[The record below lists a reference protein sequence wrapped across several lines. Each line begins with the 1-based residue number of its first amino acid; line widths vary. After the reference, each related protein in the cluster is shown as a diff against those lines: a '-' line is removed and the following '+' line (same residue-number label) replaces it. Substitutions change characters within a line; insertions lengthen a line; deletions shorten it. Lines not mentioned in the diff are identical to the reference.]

1 MTMSKNLPLRRLHGL
16 LGLVIGTFLVLHIG
30 NHLAGVAGSGPHLAA
45 MSALRQIYRHPVAE
59 AVLLAAIAAQITL
72 GAIFVWRSRGKTLGR
87 VVKLQLASGA
97 YLAFFLIVHVS
108 AVLGGRIM
116 LGLDTNYF
124 FAAAGYRQ
132 LATAL
137 FFIPYYFLAILA
149 VFTHL
154 GCAAYWLAWRGDGQ
168 LSRRLLTSA
177 TLTGLLVS
185 LLITASL
192 AGLLYNV
199 EIPPAYLQTY
209 SQFR

>member
-1 MTMSKNLPLRRLHGL
+1 MAMSANLRLRRLHGL
-16 LGLVIGTFLVLHIG
+16 LGMVIGTFLVLHIG
-30 NHLAGVAGSGPHLAA
+30 NHLVGITGTGPHLAT
-45 MSALRQIYRHPVAE
+45 MSVLRQIYRHPVAE
-59 AVLLAAIAAQITL
+59 TVLLAVIAAQITL
-72 GAIFVWRSRGKTLGR
+72 GAIFIWRSRGKALGQIA
-87 VVKLQLASGA
+87 KLQLASGA

-108 AVLGGRIM
+108 SVLGGRIV

-137 FFIPYYFLAILA
+137 FFIPYYFLAVLA

-154 GCAAYWLAWRGDGQ
+154 GCAAYWLAWRDDGQ
-168 LSRRLLTSA
+168 LSRRLLASA
-177 TLTGLLVS
+177 TAAGLLVS
-185 LLITASL
+185 LLITLSL
-192 AGLLYNV
+192 AGLLYHV